1 MKVSASVYANPLLP
15 LAERIALLERAS
27 ADMLHIDCKND
38 LNVFSDIDF
47 IQKQT
52 SLPIDLH
59 LIATDI
65 PLFLPEIIKR
75 KIAFCS
81 LQFENLSEIP
91 TVNHYKDT
99 VFGIAVKTTTALDF
113 LPEIVQ
119 KGYQYV
125 MLMCTTPGESGG
137 VFEKI
142 NFQRIHSIKAQF
154 PTLKIQIDGGV
165 DNEIAFILRLMGIDS
180 FVSGSYLMGGSS
192 VSEQMLTFF
201 KPSPSHDF
209 VISDFMLPLASL
221 PILCESDYS
230 FYTALEKID
239 QYKQGFVL
247 ITTKDGQLKGVIA
260 NADSRKAILRKM
272 EDVQHISLQEVINKN
287 CIKINQN
294 ATVYQMWQL
303 IQDLPF
309 IILFLPVIND
319 ENKLTGAILLNNLTR
334 G

>member
-38 LNVFSDIDF
+38 HNVFSDIDF

-59 LIATDI
+59 LITTDI

-81 LQFENLSEIP
+81 LQYENISEIP
-91 TVNHYKDT
+91 AINQYKDT

-154 PTLKIQIDGGV
+154 PALKIQIDGGV

-209 VISDFMLPLASL
+209 FISDFMLPLASL
-221 PILCESDYS
+221 PILCENDYS
-230 FYTALEKID
+230 FYAALEKID

-247 ITTKDGQLKGVIA
+247 ITTKDGNLKGVIA
-260 NADSRKAILRKM
+260 NADSRKAILQKM
-272 EDVQHISLQEVINKN
+272 EDVQHISLEEVINKN